1 MPTRQLTHFRNI
13 GDIFWREVFFNI
25 PRGFRVPW
33 FLVAQSYLANQLP
46 NNHIQKILQYAGTGQ
61 FQNTASKT

>member
-25 PRGFRVPW
+25 PRGFRVPG
-33 FLVAQSYLANQLP
+33 FLVAQSYIRLGNVECQQPSDGQKWREQLRS
-46 NNHIQKILQYAGTGQ
+46 T
-61 FQNTASKT
+61 